1 MGSDRLIGVGV
12 LRRLDSYPGF
22 FLAAAIYLLAI
33 TPAHALETDQFF
45 AWGKP
50 IEDSTDYLDA
60 WVRYQVEYALEPG
73 RNGTAADCDAAVDK
87 IQKRLQHS
95 IYQPIEIWITATDLV
110 DRVPK
115 SVEENSDYHDS
126 YLLSKTYPLDW
137 ARIVQPSP
145 TVQVS
150 DIRLGSDKLSHF
162 FSAGWWYYHW
172 WRKNGS
178 GKNGDELQQQ
188 LAQAGFKL
196 EKWIHGM
203 FLTGVVSPA
212 DMEANLQGFLFYH
225 RLCHGDQPYLSRVD
239 DEWIFS
245 PEYTIADYVSPA
257 WDESWNANIY
267 GRHRWKG
274 IRKTMTGYCPL
285 LDSPWVR
292 EQRARYEKLDTGS
305 PIDQAI
311 ENLVKEGE
319 LDDPML
325 FDITTVCELESQERQ
340 AGN

>member
-1 MGSDRLIGVGV
+1 M
-12 LRRLDSYPGF
+12 RRSGSYPACL
-22 FLAAAIYLLAI
+22 LAAAIFLLTAA
-33 TPAHALETDQFF
+33 PAHALETDQFF

-50 IEDSTDYLDA
+50 IEDSTYYLDA
-60 WVRYQVEYALEPG
+60 WVRYQVEYALKPG
-73 RNGTAADCDAAVDK
+73 RNGTAAGCDAAVDR

-95 IYQPIEIWITATDLV
+95 IYQPIEIWITSTGLV

-115 SVEENSDYHDS
+115 SVEENREYHDN

-145 TVQVS
+145 TVQVA
-150 DIRLGSDKLSHF
+150 DIRLGTDKLSHF

-188 LAQAGFKL
+188 LAQAGYQL

-212 DMEANLQGFLFYH
+212 DMEANLQGFLFYY
-225 RLCHGDQPYLSRVD
+225 RLCHGDRPYLSRVNN
-239 DEWIFS
+239 EWALS

-267 GRHRWKG
+267 GRQRWKG
-274 IRKTMTGYCPL
+274 IRETMSRYCPM

-292 EQRARYEKLDTGS
+292 EQRAFYETLDNETV
-305 PIDQAI
+305 IDQAI
-311 ENLVKEGE
+311 ANLVREGALE
-319 LDDPML
+319 DPML
-325 FDITTVCELESQERQ
+325 FDITTVCESDPQERQ

>member
-1 MGSDRLIGVGV
+1 M
-12 LRRLDSYPGF
+12 RRSKTYRELY
-22 FLAAAIYLLAI
+22 LAAAACLLAI
-33 TPAHALETDQFF
+33 APAHALETDQFF

-50 IEDSTDYLDA
+50 IEDSTNYLDA
-60 WVRYQVEYALEPG
+60 WVNYQVEYALESG
-73 RNGTAADCDAAVDK
+73 SKGAAADCEEAADR

-95 IYQPIEIWITATDLV
+95 IYQPIEIWVTSTGLV

-115 SVEENSDYHDS
+115 TVEENRQYHDN

-145 TVQVS
+145 TVQVN
-150 DIRLGSDKLSHF
+150 DIRLGTDKLSHF

-172 WRKNGS
+172 WREEGS
-178 GKNGDELQQQ
+178 GENGEKLQQQ
-188 LAQAGFKL
+188 LAQAGYQL

-212 DMEANLQGFLFYH
+212 DMEANRQGFHFYY
-225 RLCHGDQPYLSRVD
+225 RLCHGDQPYLTRVD
-239 DEWIFS
+239 GEWKFS
-245 PEYTIADYVSPA
+245 PEYTIADYVSPD

-267 GRHRWKG
+267 GRQRWKG
-274 IRKTMTGYCPL
+274 IRKTMSRYCPM
-285 LDSPWVR
+285 LDSPWVQ
-292 EQRARYEKLDTGS
+292 EQRARYQKLDVETVVDEVIG
-305 PIDQAI
+305 
-311 ENLVKEGE
+311 NLVEEGV

-325 FDITTVCELESQERQ
+325 FDITAVCKSESPGRR

>member
-1 MGSDRLIGVGV
+1 
-12 LRRLDSYPGF
+12 
-22 FLAAAIYLLAI
+22 
-33 TPAHALETDQFF
+33 
-45 AWGKP
+45 
-50 IEDSTDYLDA
+50 
-60 WVRYQVEYALEPG
+60 
-73 RNGTAADCDAAVDK
+73 
-87 IQKRLQHS
+87 
-95 IYQPIEIWITATDLV
+95 
-110 DRVPK
+110 
-115 SVEENSDYHDS
+115 
-126 YLLSKTYPLDW
+126 
-137 ARIVQPSP
+137 
-145 TVQVS
+145 
-150 DIRLGSDKLSHF
+150 
-162 FSAGWWYYHW
+162 
-172 WRKNGS
+172 
-178 GKNGDELQQQ
+178 
-188 LAQAGFKL
+188 
-196 EKWIHGM
+196 
-203 FLTGVVSPA
+203 
-212 DMEANLQGFLFYH
+212 MEANLQGFLFYH

>member
-1 MGSDRLIGVGV
+1 M
-12 LRRLDSYPGF
+12 
-22 FLAAAIYLLAI
+22 AACLLAVA
-33 TPAHALETDQFF
+33 PAQALETDQFF

-50 IEDSTDYLDA
+50 IEDSSDYLDA
-60 WVRYQVEYALEPG
+60 WVRYQVESALQRG
-73 RNGTAADCDAAVDK
+73 VNGTAEDCEAAADK

-95 IYQPIEIWITATDLV
+95 IYQPIEIWITSTDLV

-115 SVEENSDYHDS
+115 SVEENREYHDS
-126 YLLSKTYPLDW
+126 YLLSKTYPLDL

-145 TVQVS
+145 TVQVN
-150 DIRLGSDKLSHF
+150 DIRLGTDKLSHF

-178 GKNGDELQQQ
+178 GKNGDELQKQ
-188 LAQAGFKL
+188 LAQAGYQL

-203 FLTGVVSPA
+203 FMTGVVSPA
-212 DMEANLQGFLFYH
+212 DMEANQQGFLFYY
-225 RLCHGDQPYLSRVD
+225 RLCHGEQPYLSRVD
-239 DEWIFS
+239 GEWAFS
-245 PEYTIADYVSPA
+245 PEYTIVDYVSPA
-257 WDESWNANIY
+257 WDESWNPNIY
-267 GRHRWKG
+267 GRKRWKG
-274 IRKTMTGYCPL
+274 IRATMSRYCPI
-285 LDSPWVR
+285 LDSPWVQ
-292 EQRARYEKLDTGS
+292 EHRARYEKLDTES

-311 ENLVKEGE
+311 RNLVKEGT